1 MVYLYLQVSAFISW
15 LEEAEEESDEES
27 DWVWN
32 VKKTGFPL
40 IREFR
45 ENFED
50 FFQSGKS
57 GKNRGFSAKIR
68 EKNLKS

>member
-32 VKKTGFPL
+32 VKKNMD
-40 IREFR
+40 E
-45 ENFED
+45 
-50 FFQSGKS
+50 
-57 GKNRGFSAKIR
+57 
-68 EKNLKS
+68 